1 MQTEN
6 SFPQDTAASQGL
18 CCCHSCG
25 RLSPQDTMRCP
36 RCHSR
41 LHLRK
46 PDSLQRTM
54 ALLITS
60 ILLYI
65 PANVLPIMNTEFL
78 GQQQLSTI
86 LGGVL
91 LLWEHGSYPIALVI
105 FVASVLVPMAKIF
118 ALCWLCLTVWRGH
131 KRPSRLTRLYLLTE
145 LVGRWSMVDVF
156 VVAILVALIQLG
168 ALMSIYP
175 GAAALAFAGV
185 VILTMLAAMSFD
197 PRLIWDVTENT
208 PGETDRP

>member
-1 MQTEN
+1 MQTES
-6 SFPQDTAASQGL
+6 SFPKDSAAAQGL
-18 CCCHSCG
+18 LCCHSCG
-25 RLSPQDTMRCP
+25 RLSPQDTLRCP
-36 RCHSR
+36 RCQSR
-41 LHLRK
+41 LHIRK
-46 PDSLQRTM
+46 PASLQRTF

-105 FVASVLVPMAKIF
+105 FIASVLVPMAKIF
-118 ALCWLCLTVWRGH
+118 ALCWLCFTVSRGH
-131 KRPSRLTRLYLLTE
+131 NRPKHLTRLYLLTE

-197 PRLIWDVTENT
+197 PRLIWDVTENST
-208 PGETDRP
+208 RDTDRT